1 MKANRHASL
10 ALCLAAMAVSPLI
23 PAQTMQ
29 TRTVTID
36 RSAEL
41 PANTARAVLGG
52 GCFWCLEA
60 IFARIDGVLRVTSGF
75 AGGDKPDPTYREV
88 VSGDTGHA
96 EVVEIIFDP
105 AKVAY
110 EELLE
115 VFWLAHD
122 PTTLNCQGPDIGT
135 QYRSIILYGG
145 ETQKSAAHASVA
157 SAAPRFKDPIVTE
170 LKPLETFYPAEDYHQ
185 DYFEN
190 NRRQPYCRYVILPK
204 LEKVHSKLGDG

>member
-1 MKANRHASL
+1 
-10 ALCLAAMAVSPLI
+10 
-23 PAQTMQ
+23 MQ
-29 TRTVTID
+29 PQPVTLD
-36 RSAEL
+36 RSADL
-41 PANTARAVLGG
+41 PADARRAVIGG

-60 IFARIDGVLRVTSGF
+60 IFARVDGVLRVTSGF
-75 AGGDKPDPTYREV
+75 AGGDMPDPTYREV

-96 EVVEIIFDP
+96 EVIEIAFDP
-105 AKVAY
+105 RRVTY

-122 PTTLNCQGPDIGT
+122 PTTLNRQGPDIGT
-135 QYRSIILYGG
+135 QYRSIILYSG
-145 ETQKSAAHASVA
+145 EAQKAAAQASMV

-170 LKPLETFYPAEDYHQ
+170 LKALETFYPAEEYHQ

-204 LEKVHSKLGDG
+204 LEKVQSTVGGD